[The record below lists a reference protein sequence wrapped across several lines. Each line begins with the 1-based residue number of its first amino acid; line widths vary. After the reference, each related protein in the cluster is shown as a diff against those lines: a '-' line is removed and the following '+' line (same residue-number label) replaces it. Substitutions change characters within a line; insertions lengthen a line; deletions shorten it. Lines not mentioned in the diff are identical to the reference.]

1 MRAVLYARVS
11 TADKQDPEMQLSEL
25 REYAS
30 RRGWDLCG
38 TFVDRT
44 SGSRESRPALDEVMI
59 LCQQRKADIVVVWKL
74 DRLGRSLKHLVNI
87 SGGVGIAGGFVHQF
101 AR

>member
-11 TADKQDPEMQLSEL
+11 TTDKQDPEVQLAEL

-30 RRGWDLCG
+30 RRGWELCG

-44 SGSRESRPALDEVMI
+44 SGSRESRAALDEVEGWPGSS
-59 LCQQRKADIVVVWKL
+59 QKRGPARRPPKACVVPQ
-74 DRLGRSLKHLVNI
+74 D
-87 SGGVGIAGGFVHQF
+87 
-101 AR
+101 